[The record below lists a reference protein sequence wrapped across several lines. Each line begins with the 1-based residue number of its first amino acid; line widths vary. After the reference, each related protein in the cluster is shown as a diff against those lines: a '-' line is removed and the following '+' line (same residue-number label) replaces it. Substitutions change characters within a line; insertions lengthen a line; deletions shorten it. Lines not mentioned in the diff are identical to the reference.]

1 MNGSQ
6 WARDN
11 RQNKNG
17 LWLVTIL
24 ALSMLCRV
32 GAALYLGDRVVDLP
46 GTADQVSYHTLAM
59 RVLEGHGFT
68 FGQTWWPLTRAGEP
82 TAHWSYLYTL
92 YLVAL
97 YAVFGPH
104 PLVAR
109 LVQAIIVGGLHPYL
123 VYRLAEALFLK
134 RSATQEGKEIQGGQA
149 TPLLAAGI
157 TAVYGYFVYY
167 AGTLMTEP
175 FYITAILAVLYLA
188 VIVVERIVISD
199 KPGSVK
205 REWKW
210 GMGLGIALAAT
221 ILLRQLFLLF
231 IPFLILWM
239 IISSFWRKAV
249 HRLFISLL
257 IAMTMVMLTISP
269 FTVYNYLRFGR
280 FVLLNTNAG
289 FAFFWSN
296 HPIYGIH
303 FVAILPREGP
313 SYQELIPSE
322 LRELNEAA
330 LDQALLRE
338 GMRFIVEDPRR
349 YALLSLSRVTE
360 YFKFWPSR
368 QSGLISNITRVSS
381 FGLFLPWMLYGL
393 WRSRTCFHHPSHSP
407 PASRMVHLSS
417 PIVLAYLFLTIYTGI
432 HLLSWALIR
441 YRLPVDAV
449 LILFAAYGLAD
460 VFARK
465 GYGRL
470 RNVQM
475 CSVPTHKEPNRVQS
489 HG

>member
-1 MNGSQ
+1 MNG
-6 WARDN
+6 
-11 RQNKNG
+11 NG
-17 LWLVTIL
+17 PWLVAIL
-24 ALSMLCRV
+24 AFSMLCRV
-32 GAALYLGDRVVDLP
+32 SAALYLGDHVVDLP

-97 YAVFGPH
+97 YAIFGPH
-104 PLVAR
+104 PLIAR

-134 RSATQEGKEIQGGQA
+134 RSAIQEGNEIQGWQA
-149 TPLLAAGI
+149 LPLVAAGI

-188 VIVVERIVISD
+188 VIIVERMTISN
-199 KPGSVK
+199 KPGSVE
-205 REWKW
+205 RGWGW
-210 GMGLGIALAAT
+210 GMGLGIAVAAT
-221 ILLRQLFLLF
+221 VLLRQLFLLF
-231 IPFLILWM
+231 IPFLLLWM
-239 IISSFWRKAV
+239 VASSFWRKAV
-249 HRLFISLL
+249 HRLFVPLL
-257 IAMTMVMLTISP
+257 IAMTMVALTISP

-289 FAFFWSN
+289 FAFFWGN
-296 HPIYGIH
+296 HPIYGVH
-303 FVAILPREGP
+303 FVAILPGEGP

-322 LRELNEAA
+322 LRGLNEAA

-368 QSGLISNITRVSS
+368 QSGLISNITRVGS

-393 WRSRTCFHHPSHSP
+393 WRSRACFYHPPHSP
-407 PASRMVHLSS
+407 PASPVSKMAYLSS

-460 VFARK
+460 MFARK

-475 CSVPTHKEPNRVQS
+475 CSVPAHKEPN
-489 HG
+489 